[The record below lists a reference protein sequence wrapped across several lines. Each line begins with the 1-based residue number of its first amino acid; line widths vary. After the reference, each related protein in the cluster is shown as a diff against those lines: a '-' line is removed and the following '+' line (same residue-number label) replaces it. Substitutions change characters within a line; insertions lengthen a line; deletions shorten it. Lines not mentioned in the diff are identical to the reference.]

1 MEFKKVKR
9 NVTVGHT
16 PGVKYM
22 AQIVRGET
30 IDFNAMADM
39 IEKSSTVSKADVL
52 AVLEQMQTTA
62 LWMMQAGHSVRFG
75 DLGIFTPT
83 AKVKAVNT
91 EEEVT
96 AETIQ
101 RIYTRFTPSVEMKK
115 KMKSSKVIWKDK

>member
-30 IDFNAMADM
+30 IDFNKMADM
-39 IEKSSTVSKADVL
+39 IAETSTISKGDIL

-62 LWMMQAGHSVRFG
+62 AWMMQAGHSVRFG

-83 AKVKAVNT
+83 AKVKAVDT
-91 EEEVT
+91 EEKVT
-96 AETIQ
+96 VETIQ
-101 RIYTRFTPSVEMKK
+101 RMYTRFTPSVDLKQ
-115 KMKSSKVIWKDK
+115 KMKSSKIVWKE

>member
-30 IDFNAMADM
+30 IDFNKMADM
-39 IEKSSTVSKADVL
+39 IAETSTISKGDIL

-62 LWMMQAGHSVRFG
+62 AWMMQAGHSVRFG

-83 AKVKAVNT
+83 AKVKAVDT
-91 EEEVT
+91 EEKVT
-96 AETIQ
+96 VDTIQ
-101 RIYTRFTPSVEMKK
+101 RMYTRFTPSVDLKQ
-115 KMKSSKVIWKDK
+115 KMKSSKIVWKE

>member
-30 IDFNAMADM
+30 IDFNKMADM
-39 IEKSSTVSKADVL
+39 IAETSTISKGDIL

-62 LWMMQAGHSVRFG
+62 AWMMQAGHSVRFG

-83 AKVKAVNT
+83 AKVKAVDT
-91 EEEVT
+91 EEKVT
-96 AETIQ
+96 TETIQ
-101 RIYTRFTPSVEMKK
+101 RMYTRFTPSVDLKQ
-115 KMKSSKVIWKDK
+115 KMKSSKIVWKE

>member
-30 IDFNAMADM
+30 IDFNKMADM
-39 IEKSSTVSKADVL
+39 IAETSTISKGDIL

-62 LWMMQAGHSVRFG
+62 AWMMQAGHSVRFG

-83 AKVKAVNT
+83 AKVKAVDT
-91 EEEVT
+91 EEKVT
-96 AETIQ
+96 VETIQ
-101 RIYTRFTPSVEMKK
+101 RMYTRFTPSVDLKQ
-115 KMKSSKVIWKDK
+115 KMKSSKIVWKDK

>member
-30 IDFNAMADM
+30 IDFNKMADM
-39 IEKSSTVSKADVL
+39 IAETSTISKGDIL